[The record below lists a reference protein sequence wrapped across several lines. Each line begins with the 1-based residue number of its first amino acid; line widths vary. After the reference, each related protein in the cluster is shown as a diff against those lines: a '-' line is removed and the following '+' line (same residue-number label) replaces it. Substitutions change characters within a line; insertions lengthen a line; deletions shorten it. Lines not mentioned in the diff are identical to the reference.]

1 MVCVAQAKFPTPP
14 RPSPTF
20 VPAGVW
26 GSCHWGKC
34 LLPLFCVCL
43 HRDYSHQNDA
53 RQQRSFFVKCVGEG
67 VDDNGGPYRA
77 VVGAAT
83 GEEPAGPL
91 EMLVRTIALCLL
103 LFCAAC

>member
-1 MVCVAQAKFPTPP
+1 MCVPDA
-14 RPSPTF
+14 
-20 VPAGVW
+20 
-26 GSCHWGKC
+26 C
-34 LLPLFCVCL
+34 LR
-43 HRDYSHQNDA
+43 RDYSHQNDA

-91 EMLVRTIALCLL
+91 EMLVRMIALCLL
-103 LFCAAC
+103 

>member
-1 MVCVAQAKFPTPP
+1 MSSELFAVTGVCVPDACF
-14 RPSPTF
+14 R
-20 VPAGVW
+20 
-26 GSCHWGKC
+26 
-34 LLPLFCVCL
+34 
-43 HRDYSHQNDA
+43 RDYSHQNDA

-91 EMLVRTIALCLL
+91 EMLVRMIALCLL
-103 LFCAAC
+103 